1 MESIFQISRREK
13 RNVEICFLVRE
24 ENENFCKKIEK
35 SAIISLMWKR
45 EGFFSSWRESE
56 IHLPPIPIPFLSSN
70 VQIQNKDCVL
80 ENTITEEKWSFIG
93 QCNDYPLYCIS
104 VVQPLKIFPQKALVG
119 SLVAKHCWSK
129 STKIANLDFSRELEE
144 KLRGKIERR
153 KWTFLSQNFESWEE
167 NMFAKSHS
175 FEKRN
180 FSSKSRIPRGERE
193 FFLQNLDNQDY
204 IEKWKF
210 NSPAR
215 ERKKW
220 TISTQDFLKLE
231 NPVNAVAARFVR
243 VLRESCWL
251 RWTKFYTNI
260 VEY

>member
-1 MESIFQISRREK
+1 MFCICPFHWATIPSQRRLLVVVSMKCFCWLKKEYCSTTQ
-13 RNVEICFLVRE
+13 NCLLEIL
-24 ENENFCKKIEK
+24 
-35 SAIISLMWKR
+35 SL
-45 EGFFSSWRESE
+45 S
-56 IHLPPIPIPFLSSN
+56 
-70 VQIQNKDCVL
+70 
-80 ENTITEEKWSFIG
+80 
-93 QCNDYPLYCIS
+93 
-104 VVQPLKIFPQKALVG
+104 
-119 SLVAKHCWSK
+119 AKHCWSK

-210 NSPAR
+210 NSPAQ
-215 ERKKW
+215 EKH
-220 TISTQDFLKLE
+220 FLS
-231 NPVNAVAARFVR
+231 RFSQG
-243 VLRESCWL
+243 RESRQC
-251 RWTKFYTNI
+251 RGGAVCVG
-260 VEY
+260 VEGVLLDGPACDELNFTPIL

>member
-1 MESIFQISRREK
+1 
-13 RNVEICFLVRE
+13 
-24 ENENFCKKIEK
+24 
-35 SAIISLMWKR
+35 MWKR

-210 NSPAR
+210 NSPAQ
-215 ERKKW
+215 EKH
-220 TISTQDFLKLE
+220 FLS
-231 NPVNAVAARFVR
+231 RFSQG
-243 VLRESCWL
+243 RESRQC
-251 RWTKFYTNI
+251 RGGAVCVG
-260 VEY
+260 VEGVLLDGPACDELNFTPIL